1 MPDNEILISTR
12 YESVGDVE
20 LQRTY
25 DRLLNKV
32 NQTGYAFQNIGR
44 LLGNQ
49 FLQDVGRAIGA
60 VDDLAHTIDN
70 VSAAIK
76 KMPKLGS
83 AFAAASGVLLGSSF
97 YDDTIGKIQG
107 TNTETILSQIKELI
121 RVGFNTDTLKVEARV
136 AMVEGMVSENSK
148 FRYEPSQV
156 SQDLAK
162 QLRSLGLGGS
172 LSLPDL
178 QKAQT
183 ETEKLLQLR
192 ITEGDVVGSTV
203 AQVSNS
209 LDLIKRAIA
218 ELEAVNKSAATQT
231 FAKNAAFGQN
241 IRSSFEIGDRVAGLG
256 ASLKGN
262 QAALGMALASIERD
276 AQQQRLNV
284 ARSYT
289 QDLAA
294 IDEAYYKQRNEL
306 AAQFG
311 VEAAR
316 AEEDHQREMRR
327 ANEDH
332 NKRLTRLAE
341 SRDAL
346 GIADEISNYKQERN
360 RAEEDYQ
367 IQAARRSEDF
377 ARQLKQLEQSNIEQ
391 RNARTRAFNQQIQDI
406 NEQAEIRR
414 QYERQQTAL
423 LIQAILDEYRKAIA
437 QLQTVSPI
445 SNAPNWN
452 GPNNTLNTTLN
463 FGSVSN
469 PNQIAT
475 IVHQE
480 MTRVMR
486 EAVRR

>member
-1 MPDNEILISTR
+1 
-12 YESVGDVE
+12 
-20 LQRTY
+20 
-25 DRLLNKV
+25 
-32 NQTGYAFQNIGR
+32 
-44 LLGNQ
+44 
-49 FLQDVGRAIGA
+49 
-60 VDDLAHTIDN
+60 
-70 VSAAIK
+70 
-76 KMPKLGS
+76 
-83 AFAAASGVLLGSSF
+83 
-97 YDDTIGKIQG
+97 
-107 TNTETILSQIKELI
+107 
-121 RVGFNTDTLKVEARV
+121 
-136 AMVEGMVSENSK
+136 
-148 FRYEPSQV
+148 
-156 SQDLAK
+156 
-162 QLRSLGLGGS
+162 
-172 LSLPDL
+172 
-178 QKAQT
+178 
-183 ETEKLLQLR
+183 
-192 ITEGDVVGSTV
+192 
-203 AQVSNS
+203 
-209 LDLIKRAIA
+209 
-218 ELEAVNKSAATQT
+218 
-231 FAKNAAFGQN
+231 
-241 IRSSFEIGDRVAGLG
+241 
-256 ASLKGN
+256 
-262 QAALGMALASIERD
+262 MALASIERD